1 MLTHLLAYLDE
12 EEDQRLLEDIFYTY
26 SKQMYVLAES
36 YLHRPADAEDVVGTV
51 FERIASKNFDI
62 VRAITDETDLRNYL
76 LKATKNTALN
86 AIGKKRQDNA
96 ISDREENFISF
107 EDLVSEEDLL
117 EQICTKLEYEDVLLA
132 IARMDEKYRNVLYY
146 HFVLEKSIPET
157 AKLLFQSVSATKQQ
171 LVRGK
176 KQLLTVLSEK
186 GGAENVCD
194 KSRA

>member
-12 EEDQRLLEDIFYTY
+12 EEDKKLLEDIFYTY

-51 FERIASKNFDI
+51 FERIAAKNFDI
-62 VRAITDETDLRNYL
+62 VRAITNETDLRNYL

-86 AIGKKRQDNA
+86 AIGKKRQDNV
-96 ISDREENFISF
+96 ISDREENCISF

-117 EQICTKLEYEDVLLA
+117 ERICTKLEYEDVLLA

-176 KQLLTVLSEK
+176 KQLLTALSEK